1 MVGAF
6 GDMVCV
12 RSLCGWE
19 LHKKPQLLPSY
30 PQVFSSYIQLWPASC
45 FFNECPQNTV
55 QQQLLKQPNDTQ
67 NFTVSVFWYSWGY
80 GPFEE
85 NCLNYSI
92 WKHDHLPYFFS
103 EHPSSH
109 RSSGS
114 ITFHSCWAHPEA
126 FHLMAALKQTSWI
139 HLLHPHPLAAMHR
152 CISK

>member
-6 GDMVCV
+6 GDMVYQV
-12 RSLCGWE
+12 PLWLRT
-19 LHKKPQLLPSY
+19 PQKNPTPSLLPPSVLQLY
-30 PQVFSSYIQLWPASC
+30 PALISFMFLQRMSTEDSSAAASKAAKRYPK
-45 FFNECPQNTV
+45 FLQ
-55 QQQLLKQPNDTQ
+55 
-67 NFTVSVFWYSWGY
+67 TVSVFWYSWGY

-126 FHLMAALKQTSWI
+126 FHLMAALKQTS
-139 HLLHPHPLAAMHR
+139 
-152 CISK
+152 